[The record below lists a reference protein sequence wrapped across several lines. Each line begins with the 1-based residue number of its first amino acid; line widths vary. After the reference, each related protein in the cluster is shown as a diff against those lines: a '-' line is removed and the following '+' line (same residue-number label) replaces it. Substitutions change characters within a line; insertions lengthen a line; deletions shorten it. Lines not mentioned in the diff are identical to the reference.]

1 MTVEDQIQAFL
12 SDQPESKRSELIA
25 LDALIRQ
32 TSPECK
38 LWFLDGKNE
47 EGKVIANPSIGYGGY
62 VIKYADGSSRE
73 FYRIGLSANTS
84 GISVYVLGLADKD
97 HLKRE
102 YGDRIGKA
110 TVTGYCIR
118 FKSIKQIDL
127 ETLRQAIQFGFDT
140 VDQNDFMSLAIPNL
154 PAANLAVARQFYV
167 DRLGFREIFDSS
179 EGGNTG
185 LLGLEREG
193 MRINIDAPM
202 DGHGRKA
209 CVTLEVDDIDALF
222 AEWSVSLNLTDAI
235 VDQPWGARTFGFQD
249 PDDNT
254 VFVLSNVTW

>member
-12 SDQPESKRSELIA
+12 SDQPEAKRAELIA
-25 LDALIRQ
+25 LDGLIRQ
-32 TSPECK
+32 ISPDCK

-47 EGKVIANPSIGYGGY
+47 EGKVIANPSIGYGAY

-102 YGDRIGKA
+102 YGERIGKA

-127 ETLRQAIQFGFDT
+127 ETLRQAIQFGFDSK
-140 VDQNDFMSLAIPNL
+140 D
-154 PAANLAVARQFYV
+154 
-167 DRLGFREIFDSS
+167 
-179 EGGNTG
+179 
-185 LLGLEREG
+185 
-193 MRINIDAPM
+193 
-202 DGHGRKA
+202 
-209 CVTLEVDDIDALF
+209 
-222 AEWSVSLNLTDAI
+222 
-235 VDQPWGARTFGFQD
+235 
-249 PDDNT
+249 
-254 VFVLSNVTW
+254 